1 MSSEIEIKAKID
13 SVKDFERRI
22 VELGGMFLMELEQL
36 DIYYRHPC
44 RDMKASDEAIRVRC
58 EGASALLTY
67 KGKKE
72 GGGVKAREE
81 IEVGLSSFE
90 GGKAILERLGF
101 REVASV
107 FKDRKIF
114 SLNIKGIEFEIALDS
129 VKGLGSYIE
138 IEAKSEAGGEGAH
151 GEKVKELLMEIA
163 DALSIEEDK
172 MTTKSYLELLE
183 EESSS

>member
-1 MSSEIEIKAKID
+1 MSSEIEIKAKIG
-13 SVKDFERRI
+13 SVKDLERRI
-22 VELGGMFLMELEQL
+22 VELGGMFIMELEQL

-58 EGASALLTY
+58 EGASAVLTY

-72 GGGVKAREE
+72 GGGVKVREE

-90 GGKAILERLGF
+90 GGRAILERLGF
-101 REVASV
+101 KEAASV

-114 SLNIKGIEFEIALDS
+114 SLSIKGIEFEIALDV
-129 VKGLGSYIE
+129 VKGLGNYIE
-138 IEAKSEAGGEGAH
+138 IEAKSEVGPDVTSEDR
-151 GEKVKELLMEIA
+151 VKGLLMEIA
-163 DALSIEEDK
+163 DALNIEEGK